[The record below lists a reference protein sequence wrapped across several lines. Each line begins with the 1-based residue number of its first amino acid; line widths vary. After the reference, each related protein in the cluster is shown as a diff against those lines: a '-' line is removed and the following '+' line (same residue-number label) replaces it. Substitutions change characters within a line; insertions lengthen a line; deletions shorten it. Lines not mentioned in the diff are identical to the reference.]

1 MLTVIFALKCSAE
14 YEQMIYLKSFNVLH
28 FATWR
33 NADGYHKVQL
43 IKSADNLFWCL
54 FMIAAQGLM

>member
-1 MLTVIFALKCSAE
+1 
-14 YEQMIYLKSFNVLH
+14 MIYLKSFNVLH

-43 IKSADNLFWCL
+43 IKGADNLSVYFDAYL
-54 FMIAAQGLM
+54 